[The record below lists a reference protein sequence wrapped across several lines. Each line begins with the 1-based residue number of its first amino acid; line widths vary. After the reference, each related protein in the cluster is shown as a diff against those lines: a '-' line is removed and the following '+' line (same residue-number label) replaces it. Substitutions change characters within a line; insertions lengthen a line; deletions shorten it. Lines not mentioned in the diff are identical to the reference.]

1 MIRSSYFTV
10 ILALAILIPPATVAA
25 ETLDLARCLE
35 LATEH
40 SPELASSRQQLLS
53 TRAALL
59 GAYGSFLPSIGSS
72 MSYSHQFVG
81 PKPASTQYNT
91 ITQEFFVLDPIES
104 RDYEYYNFGLTGDLT
119 LFSGFSRWA
128 ELDNQ
133 KLQLAAGEADL
144 DGAHHE
150 LEGRVIK
157 AYYDLV
163 KAQLL
168 VELKRS
174 SLKAR
179 REQHEQTGRSFT
191 MGAVARSD
199 TLRSGVRLAEARLE
213 LLESTSNRDLANVSL
228 ATLIERD
235 PSQPL
240 ELEAPELGDLMPVD
254 HHAAVAAALG
264 NHPTLRAAAFR
275 STAAQSGIR
284 QAQAGLWPRVNAG
297 YRFGW
302 SDLSGPDELLD
313 VFQQDYTY
321 SLSLSASWSLFDR
334 FQTKRSVQQARAGA
348 RQQEYN
354 LDLQSRSIIQSVE
367 STLVSLENSRKRVE
381 LARATI
387 TLAKEDLRLAR
398 ERYRVGAAT
407 LLEVTEAEVSLVQAH
422 SSEIDGITGYL
433 SAMAEL
439 ERNTGLRLGR

>member
-1 MIRSSYFTV
+1 MIRSPYFRAALV
-10 ILALAILIPPATVAA
+10 LAMLVPAALVSA
-25 ETLDLARCLE
+25 ETLDLDRCLE
-35 LATEH
+35 LAAEH
-40 SPELASSRQQLLS
+40 SPELASSREQLMS
-53 TRAALL
+53 TRAAVL
-59 GAYGSFLPSIGSS
+59 GAYGSFLPSISS
-72 MSYSHQFVG
+72 SVNYSHQYVG

-91 ITQEFFVLDPIES
+91 ITQEFFTLDPIES
-104 RDYEYYNFGLTGDLT
+104 RDYEFYSFGLNGDLT
-119 LFSGFSRWA
+119 LFSGMSRWA

-133 KLQLAAGEADL
+133 KQLLAAGRADL
-144 DGAHHE
+144 DGSRHE

-168 VELKRS
+168 VELKQS

-179 REQHEQTGRSFT
+179 QEQHEQSQRSFT

-213 LLESTSNRDLANVSL
+213 LLEADSNRDLANVSL
-228 ATLIERD
+228 ASLLERN
-235 PSQPL
+235 PSVPL
-240 ELEAPELGDLMPVD
+240 ELEAPELDSFVQVD
-254 HHAAVAAALG
+254 HGQILSAALA

-275 STAAQSGIR
+275 SDAARSGIR
-284 QAQAGLWPRVNAG
+284 QAKAGLWPRVNAG

-313 VFQQDYTY
+313 VFRQDYTY
-321 SLSLSASWSLFDR
+321 TLSLSASWSLFDR
-334 FQTKRSVQQARAGA
+334 FQTKRGVQQARAGA

-354 LDLQSRSIIQSVE
+354 LDLQSRNIIQAME

-387 TLAKEDLRLAR
+387 TLAEEDLRLAR

-407 LLEVTEAEVSLVQAH
+407 LLEVTEAEVSLVQGH

-433 SAMAEL
+433 TALAEL
-439 ERNTGLRLGR
+439 ERNTNLNLGP

>member
-1 MIRSSYFTV
+1 MIRSSYLAI
-10 ILALAILIPPATVAA
+10 ILVLAILIPSAASRA
-25 ETLDLARCLE
+25 ETLNLSRCLE
-35 LATEH
+35 LAAEH
-40 SPELASSRQQLLS
+40 SPELASSRQQLMS

-59 GAYGSFLPSIGSS
+59 GAYGNFLPSIGSS
-72 MSYSHQFVG
+72 MTYAHQYVG

-104 RDYEYYNFGLTGDLT
+104 RDYEFYSFGLNGDLT

-144 DGAHHE
+144 DGTRHD
-150 LEGRVIK
+150 LEGQVIK

-228 ATLIERD
+228 ATLLERD
-235 PSQPL
+235 PSHPL
-240 ELEAPELGDLMPVD
+240 ELEVPEIGGFKPVD
-254 HHAAVAAALG
+254 HQEAVAAALG

-275 STAAQSGIR
+275 SSAANTGIR
-284 QAQAGLWPRVNAG
+284 QAQSGLWPQVNAG

-313 VFQQDYTY
+313 VFRQDYTY

-334 FQTKRSVQQARAGA
+334 FQTKRGVQQARASA

-354 LDLQSRSIIQSVE
+354 LDLQSRNIIQSVE

-387 TLAKEDLRLAR
+387 TLAEEDLRLAR

-407 LLEVTEAEVSLVQAH
+407 LLEVTEAEVSLVQGR

-433 SAMAEL
+433 SALAEL
-439 ERNTGLRLGR
+439 ERNTGLHLGL